1 MQLQNLPEVLRV
13 NPDGVR
19 HLCTE
24 IFCAAGYPRE
34 NAEFIAS
41 SLVFADIRGVSS
53 HGVARIKS
61 YMERAVKEHWNA
73 DPQIT
78 YKQKGAICQ
87 IDGDDGFGSIVG
99 TRAMHKAIEM
109 AKEHGIGFCTVS
121 RSSHYGM
128 ASYYPM
134 LAAEAGMI
142 GFSCTNGVPNLAP
155 FGSREG
161 MLGTNPFSMA
171 VPMKDM
177 APMVLD
183 VACSVTA
190 RGNIA
195 NYNREKKE
203 IPLGWAIDAEGN
215 PTTDAA
221 KALVGAVLP
230 FAGHKGS
237 GIAIMV
243 DVLCGILNQGVT
255 SKHVREDKSCGPN
268 VGHTMIAIDIAAFE
282 DPEDFDKRIKAFASE
297 LKNAEKA
304 PGFDS
309 ILYPGE
315 LEAQRSEYN
324 IKNGIKMGRGAFTEL
339 YETCKEYGIEE
350 DPMQYIIGE
359 DK

>member
-1 MQLQNLPEVLRV
+1 MTNLPEVLRV

-34 NAEFIAS
+34 NAEFIAN

-61 YMERAVKEHWNA
+61 YMERAQKEHWNA
-73 DPQIT
+73 DPQLT
-78 YKQKGAICQ
+78 FEGKGAVCI

-99 TRAMHKAIEM
+99 TRAMKKAVEL
-109 AKEHGIGFCTVS
+109 AKEHGIGMCAVR
-121 RSSHYGM
+121 RSAHYGM

-134 LAAEAGMI
+134 LAAEEGMI
-142 GFSCTNGVPNLAP
+142 GFSCTNGVSNLAP
-155 FGSREG
+155 FGSKEG

-171 VPMKDM
+171 VPVKGSF
-177 APMVLD
+177 PLVLD

-190 RGNIA
+190 RGNIS
-195 NYNREKKE
+195 NYKKEGKE
-203 IPLGWAIDAEGN
+203 IPQGWAIDADGN
-215 PTTDAA
+215 PTTDPA

-243 DVLCGILNQGVT
+243 DVLCGVLNAGVT
-255 SKHVREDKSCGPN
+255 SKHVREDKSTGPN
-268 VGHTMIAIDIAAFE
+268 VGHTMIAIDISAFE
-282 DPEDFDKRIKAFASE
+282 DPDEFDARIKAFAKE
-297 LKNAEKA
+297 LKEAEKA
-304 PGFDS
+304 PGFNE
-309 ILYPGE
+309 IFLPGE

-324 IKNGIKMGRGAFTEL
+324 TVHGIKMGRGAFAEL
-339 YETCKEYGIEE
+339 CETCKEYGIEE

-359 DK
+359 G